1 MTNSQSHQT
10 IDFTI
15 GNLYFELS
23 VDCVSVDCMSVDCVP
38 DENIV
43 NDSEELCIRRSNL

>member
-1 MTNSQSHQT
+1 MTNSQSDQT

-15 GNLYFELS
+15 GNLYFEL
-23 VDCVSVDCMSVDCVP
+23 SVDCMSVDCVP